1 MAASR
6 TWAGKKMI
14 LDHLEM
20 SEGMEMLRWKKKN
33 IHLDGGMA
41 KGHRSQL
48 EEPNG
53 QCWNNLSNNME

>member
-20 SEGMEMLRWKKKN
+20 SEGMEMLRWKKKISTLMGVWQRDIGASWKN
-33 IHLDGGMA
+33 QMDNAGII
-41 KGHRSQL
+41 
-48 EEPNG
+48 
-53 QCWNNLSNNME
+53 